1 MIRNTRMSNANRY
14 KLGLF
19 GFNCSSG
26 LAMTKVPER
35 WDASWENCIAAARL
49 AEAVGFEFALPV
61 ARWQGYG
68 GETDSEGS
76 AFETLAWATGI
87 LGATEQLVAF
97 GTLHVPLIH
106 PIFAAKVCVT
116 ADHIGQGRFGLNVV
130 SGWNAGEFE
139 MFGLPLREHDERY
152 AFTEEWVAI
161 LKQLWEGPTPFDFT
175 GRYFDLKGVRGDPK
189 PWGGSRPL
197 LMSAGSSK
205 AGRAFAVKHV
215 DCLFMTIVVD
225 FDRLGAEVAAMRAA
239 AGRTI
244 GVYASGHVVCRPSQK
259 EAQDYHHY
267 FVHEMGDWAAFE
279 ATVKG
284 REQQHSTPKEQLR
297 PLAARLMGGLGTFP
311 IIGSPDHVAGLFKR
325 MHDAGLEGSAI
336 GFVNYLDELPYFAA
350 EVLPRMARLG
360 LRAPAP
366 VAA

>member
-1 MIRNTRMSNANRY
+1 MIRNTRMSNANRF

-35 WDASWENCIAAARL
+35 WDASWDNCVAAARL
-49 AEAVGFEFALPV
+49 AEAIGFEFALPV
-61 ARWQGYG
+61 ARWTGYG

-76 AFETLAWATGI
+76 AFETLTWAAGL
-87 LGATEQLVAF
+87 LGATEELVAF

-152 AFTEEWVAI
+152 AFTAEWIAI
-161 LKQLWEGPTPFDFT
+161 VKQLWEGPTPFDFK

-189 PWGGSRPL
+189 PWGGGRPL
-197 LMSAGSSK
+197 LMSAGVSP
-205 AGRAFAVKHV
+205 AGRAFAVQNV
-215 DCLFMTIVVD
+215 DCVFMTVVQWD
-225 FDRLGAEVAAMRAA
+225 NLEAEVAVIRAA
-239 AGRTI
+239 AAARPTGI
-244 GVYASGHVVCRPSQK
+244 FVSGHVVCRPTQK
-259 EAQDYHHY
+259 EAEDYYHY
-267 FVHEMGDWAAFE
+267 YVHEMGDWAAVDWTLK
-279 ATVKG
+279 A
-284 REQQHSTPKEQLR
+284 REQQHSTPKEHLK
-297 PLAARLMGGLGTFP
+297 AARMIGGLGTFP
-311 IIGSPDHVAGLFKR
+311 MVGSPDHLAAMFKR
-325 MHDAGLEGSAI
+325 MHDAGLGGSAI

-350 EVLPRMARLG
+350 EVLPRMARMG
-360 LRAPAP
+360 LRAPVP